1 MPNESSEPIAAPGI
15 VLTGEQK
22 AAIFLASMGVEHSA
36 EVLKYVSEEHLE
48 KVMLSLSSLGPVQPD
63 LRFNVM
69 MEALNLMDAA
79 ESLQVGGIEYAKQLL
94 SRAVGQRRGSEILE
108 RITAHQL
115 TSFDFVRAA
124 DPAQVAGFLQDEH
137 PQTISVVMSYLEPKQ
152 AGAVMA
158 ALPEQMR
165 GEVALR
171 IARMDRISPQVVS
184 QVEKGLERKLSAVVS
199 PVDMPTA
206 GGVTFLIKIL
216 NQVDRGTEKSILQGL
231 ESSNPQ
237 LAEDV
242 RSKMFTFEDLVKLD
256 DRSVQRILRDVN
268 KQDLLMAL
276 KGASEEVRNLIFRN
290 MSSRAAQ
297 TLREELEISGP
308 ARLKNVYEAQKRV
321 VEVVRALEAAEEIV
335 IQREGQSEYVG

>member
-1 MPNESSEPIAAPGI
+1 MPNENSSATPS
-15 VLTGEQK
+15 LNGEQK
-22 AAIFLASMGVEHSA
+22 AAILLASLGVEHSA
-36 EVLKYVSEEHLE
+36 EVLKYVAEEHLE
-48 KVMLSLSSLGPVQPD
+48 KVMLAVSGLGTLHADIRYGV
-63 LRFNVM
+63 L
-69 MEALNLMDAA
+69 EEAA
-79 ESLQVGGIEYAKQLL
+79 ELIEAAENLQGGGLEYAKQLL

-137 PQTISVVMSYLEPKQ
+137 PQTIAVVMSYLEPKQ

-158 ALPEQMR
+158 SLPEALR
-165 GEVALR
+165 GEAALR

-199 PVDMPTA
+199 PADLPTA
-206 GGVTFLIKIL
+206 GGVNFLVKML
-216 NQVDRGTEKSILQGL
+216 NQVDRGTEKSILGVL

-237 LAEDV
+237 LSEEV
-242 RSKMFTFEDLVKLD
+242 RTKMFTFEDITKLD

-268 KQDLLMAL
+268 KQDLLMSL
-276 KGASEEVRNLIFRN
+276 KGSSEEVRQLVFRN

-297 TLREELEISGP
+297 ALKEELEIGGP
-308 ARLKNVYEAQKRV
+308 VRLKNVYEAQKKI
-321 VEVVRALEAAEEIV
+321 VEVIRALEAAEEIV
-335 IQREGQSEYVG
+335 LQREGQSEYVG